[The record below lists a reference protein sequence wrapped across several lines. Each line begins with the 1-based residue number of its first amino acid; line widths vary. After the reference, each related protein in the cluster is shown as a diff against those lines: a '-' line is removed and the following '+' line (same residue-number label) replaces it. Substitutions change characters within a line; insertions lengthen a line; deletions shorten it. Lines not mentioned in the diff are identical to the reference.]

1 MKAERNARVSP
12 RHLSRSPV
20 ILAAIGCAAF
30 VGFVVACSSP
40 AVEDGK
46 NEVACNP
53 KKEDCDDDKDDKKKT
68 KSAPDDET
76 NSRDNDR
83 SQSQPSST
91 NASDASIDAPKA
103 PPGSAAPPPTTKNCQ
118 DLSSC
123 CGTLQDFADKIA
135 CIGVSLAKNETGC
148 GAALTVCKAGGVG
161 IGGLFGN
168 SHPNCNELSKCC
180 KSFQDQGYLVTAQ
193 DCADWVKTEDEDL
206 CQDQLFTYQDFGEC
220 L

>member
-1 MKAERNARVSP
+1 MKAER
-12 RHLSRSPV
+12 HSRLTLLLVPS
-20 ILAAIGCAAF
+20 ICAAF
-30 VGFVVACSSP
+30 VGFIACSSP
-40 AVEDGK
+40 EPDAGGGK

-68 KSAPDDET
+68 TKSADEGDD
-76 NSRDNDR
+76 DR
-83 SQSQPSST
+83 PQSPPPST
-91 NASDASIDAPKA
+91 NQSPDASTDAKA
-103 PPGSAAPPPTTKNCQ
+103 PPPAPPPTTKNCQ

-123 CGTLQDFADKIA
+123 CASLTDFADKIA

-161 IGGLFGN
+161 IGGLFGG

-180 KSFQDQGYLVTAQ
+180 KTFQTQGYAAEANY
-193 DCADWVKTEDEDL
+193 CADWVKTEDEDL
-206 CQDQLFTYQDFGEC
+206 CQEQLFTYQDFGDC